1 MNQKHQTIE
10 IRNIQ
15 EKVREANSQIDA
27 MAAVNLQQKNK
38 DVAELQQQ
46 AKIHKTMVSE
56 LQQKQNLTNNLLVS
70 LQIHITELEEARG
83 LVDEGHASTGI
94 EQALN
99 LMKGEMIDMEEQIFA
114 EYMQRKNLVA

>member
-27 MAAVNLQQKNK
+27 MSAVNLQQKNK

-46 AKIHKTMVSE
+46 VKIHKTMISE

-70 LQIHITELEEARG
+70 LHIQITELEEARG
-83 LVDEGHASTGI
+83 LVDEGDASTGI

-99 LMKGEMIDMEEQIFA
+99 LMKGEMIDMEE
-114 EYMQRKNLVA
+114 